1 MTRPIYE
8 TETDRQR
15 ELSVAETV
23 AVFIGGRLVKT
34 RPMSSVDYIVQDVDG
49 TATGLLEIK
58 VRRYTPEEMDLMGG
72 FFLSERKLLLIH
84 STAKHLKMDFHL
96 VVKAENSILHLP
108 LKDGKPWPKLERM
121 TGGRFDRGDG
131 KDVEVMCL
139 FPIKM
144 FTKVI

>member
-8 TETDRQR
+8 TEADRQR
-15 ELSVAETV
+15 ELSVAEIIS
-23 AVFIGGRLVKT
+23 VFIGGKLVKT

-49 TATGLLEIK
+49 TASGLLEIK
-58 VRRYTPEEMDLMGG
+58 VRRYTPEQMEEMGG
-72 FFLSERKLLLIH
+72 FFLSERKLLLIY
-84 STAKHLKMDFHL
+84 STAKHLKVDFHL
-96 VVKAENSILHLP
+96 VVQAENSLLHLS
-108 LKDGKPWPKLERM
+108 LKDGKAWPKLERI

-144 FTKVI
+144 FTKVK